1 MLKSIL
7 KNHSVHPVPLGKGSE
22 LPEFFH
28 ISVQTHVSSTIHM
41 QRKGP
46 IKSFPYNGLLLPLY
60 EIIGGTCKINIEMSR
75 KSRSNILDLD
85 HVKLSLKIFFWLAC
99 LMESLTPAFRIYLY
113 FGQTHTPKSR
123 KFNFLRQ

>member
-1 MLKSIL
+1 MLEGIL
-7 KNHSVHPVPLGKGSE
+7 KKHSVHPVPLGKGSE

-60 EIIGGTCKINIEMSR
+60 EIIGGTCKINIEMSLKWR
-75 KSRSNILDLD
+75 RNIPDLD
-85 HVKLSLKIFFWLAC
+85 HVKLSLKIFFWLSC
-99 LMESLTPAFRIYLY
+99 LIESFLTPAVRIYLY
-113 FGQTHTPKSR
+113 FGQITHHRAANLT
-123 KFNFLRQ
+123 FV